1 MSGHSR
7 AARHSREGGN
17 PSRVRML
24 ALLFIVLPTFSFAQ
38 FPTSAKVTAEDAR
51 GQIRLQRP
59 EELALM
65 MLSAIQVAERECQ
78 KRLEVAC
85 TLEQLVNGP
94 PGKDKWR
101 MYKLKYDPATDPD
114 YTYAITVNGRAWQ
127 AEARPRHG
135 GLGGFLFVSK
145 GMTPNVYYKPEGPAS
160 AKDFQLMGWG
170 VDGDSFAVIQ

>member
-1 MSGHSR
+1 MIGDPMR
-7 AARHSREGGN
+7 AL
-17 PSRVRML
+17 V
-24 ALLFIVLPTFSFAQ
+24 LLLVCTAASAQ
-38 FPTSAKVTAEDAR
+38 FSTSAIVTAEDAH

-59 EELALM
+59 EQLALM
-65 MLSAIQVAERECQ
+65 MLSAIQTAERECQ

-114 YTYAITVNGRAWQ
+114 YTYTITPNGRAWQ
-127 AEARPRHG
+127 AEARPRHD

-145 GMTPNVYYKPEGPAS
+145 GMSPNAYYRPDGPATV
-160 AKDFQLMGWG
+160 KDFMLMGWG
-170 VDGDSFAVIQ
+170 VDGDSFAVLFQ

>member
-1 MSGHSR
+1 MS
-7 AARHSREGGN
+7 RHSHGCGN
-17 PSRVRML
+17 PNRARML
-24 ALLFIVLPTFSFAQ
+24 MFLFTFLSSFAWAQ
-38 FPTSAKVTAEDAR
+38 FSTSAKVTAEDAH

-101 MYKLKYDPATDPD
+101 MYKLKVDPATDPD
-114 YTYAITVNGRAWQ
+114 YTYTVSVNGRAWQ
-127 AEARPRHG
+127 AEARPKRA

-145 GMTPNVYYKPEGPAS
+145 AMMPNAYYKPAGPATV
-160 AKDFQLMGWG
+160 KDFMLMGWG